1 MNTKNTT
8 TNSDGPKV
16 QVYYVFKNTKSINI
30 IICDTNLPS
39 SRTDFRQSIHSQAWL
54 LHKGR

>member
-1 MNTKNTT
+1 MNTKNT

-16 QVYYVFKNTKSINI
+16 QVYYVFKNTQSINI